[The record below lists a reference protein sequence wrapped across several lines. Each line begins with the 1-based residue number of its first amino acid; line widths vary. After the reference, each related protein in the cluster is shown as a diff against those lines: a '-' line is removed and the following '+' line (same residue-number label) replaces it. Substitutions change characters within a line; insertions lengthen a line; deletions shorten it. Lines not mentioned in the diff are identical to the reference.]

1 MTLDLLTVVYAPELE
16 LLRTQ
21 ARSMALRFQEV
32 DRIWVMVN
40 DADSLADRIS
50 LGWWEQHSHKVKI
63 VRRSDLD
70 YLPGPGI
77 SGWESQQ
84 VMKLLGCA
92 LGESDWCVVLDS
104 KTWFVRDY
112 EQADFF
118 SEGRA
123 RCSIY
128 STPEVFAR
136 GQRYVE
142 SILGTPGSSY
152 ISPGGVPNFIKP
164 SNARGLINVIELETK
179 RKFSDWFESHCHLDQ
194 EGVTEFA
201 CHSAY
206 VNGLG
211 YDRFYTGEQ
220 TFTVSNLAD
229 WQVKDFDQWYQEL
242 LRPTTW
248 TASIQERAK
257 PHLTAEQEH
266 AWNNYLRDKG
276 LA

>member
-1 MTLDLLTVVYAPELE
+1 MILDLLTVVYAPELD

-21 ARSMALRFQEV
+21 AHSIALRFR
-32 DRIWVMVN
+32 DINRIWVMVN
-40 DADSLADRIS
+40 DDDELANRIS
-50 LGWWEQHSHKVKI
+50 LGWWQQHSHKVRI
-63 VRRSDLD
+63 VKRSNLG

-84 VMKLLGCA
+84 IMKLQGCA
-92 LGESDWCVVLDS
+92 LSEADWCMVLDS

-112 EQADFF
+112 EETDFF
-118 SEGRA
+118 SGDRA

-128 STPEVFAR
+128 PTPEVFAR

-142 SILGTPGSSY
+142 SILGIKGSSY

-164 SNARGLINVIELETK
+164 SNARGLINVIELETGK
-179 RKFSDWFESHCHLDQ
+179 KFADWFESHCHLDQ

-206 VNGLG
+206 VHGLG

-229 WQVKDFDQWYQEL
+229 WQVPDFDQWYQEL
-242 LRPTTW
+242 MRPTTW
-248 TASIQERAK
+248 TVSIQERAK
-257 PHLTAEQEH
+257 PSLRAEQQML
-266 AWNNYLRDKG
+266 WNQFLEDRG